1 MYFSNILDSI
11 NFGVSMQK
19 LILNVSRHIAHME
32 TEEKMFVL
40 IEKESSLEYRPIHL
54 HVYSLFLLMGQSYD
68 W

>member
-32 TEEKMFVL
+32 TKEKMFVL
-40 IEKESSLEYRPIHL
+40 TEKESSLENKPIHL
-54 HVYSLFLLMGQSYD
+54 YSLFLLMGQSYD
-68 W
+68 